1 MSIYSKDIS
10 LFYDEKEI
18 LKDISIEIREGKITT
33 LLGPNGAG
41 KSSFLNIISGD
52 LDFYNGEVLY
62 NQRNLTEINIQEKAF
77 LRSVMA
83 QSQPIVFDFSV
94 KEIVE
99 MGWLEKG
106 NIKYSDNFKTALNEV
121 LIDCDIDYLKNR
133 KFNTLSGGEQRR
145 VHFARSLLQLWRE
158 SNSVDPCYLM
168 LDEPTSNLDLFHQ
181 IKMMNAIKK
190 LSNEGVGIFMIL
202 HDLNLAFK
210 YSDYIAILKNGKIV
224 SFGEPMSI
232 INDDILSNTFGVKIQ
247 VNKKDDNIFINYV

>member
-1 MSIYSKDIS
+1 MSINSKNIS

-18 LKDISIEIREGKITT
+18 LKDISIEIKEGKITT

-52 LDFYNGEVLY
+52 LDFYNGDVFY
-62 NQRNLTEINIQEKAF
+62 NQRNLAEINIQEKAF

-106 NIKYSDNFKTALNEV
+106 DIKYSNNFKTALKEI
-121 LIDCDIDYLKNR
+121 LKECDIDYLKNR

-190 LSNEGVGIFMIL
+190 LSTEGVGIFMIL

-224 SFGEPMSI
+224 TFGEPMSI

>member
-62 NQRNLTEINIQEKAF
+62 NQRNLKEINIQEKAF

-158 SNSVDPCYLM
+158 SNAVDPCYLM

-190 LSNEGVGIFMIL
+190 LSTEGIGIFMIL

-210 YSDYIAILKNGKIV
+210 YSDYIAILKNGKII
-224 SFGEPMSI
+224 SFGEPKSI
-232 INDDILSNTFGVKIQ
+232 INDDVLSSAFGVKIQ

>member
-62 NQRNLTEINIQEKAF
+62 NQRNLKEINIQEKAF

-83 QSQPIVFDFSV
+83 QSQPIIFDFSV

-106 NIKYSDNFKTALNEV
+106 DIKYSNNFKKALKE
-121 LIDCDIDYLKNR
+121 IFTECDIDYLKNR

-190 LSNEGVGIFMIL
+190 LSTEGIGIFMIL

-210 YSDYIAILKNGKIV
+210 YSDYIAILKNGKII
-224 SFGEPMSI
+224 SFGEPKSI
-232 INDDILSNTFGVKIQ
+232 INDEVLSNAFGVKIQ

>member
-1 MSIYSKDIS
+1 MSINSKNIS

-18 LKDISIEIREGKITT
+18 LKDISIEIKEGKITT

-52 LDFYNGEVLY
+52 LDFYNGDVFY
-62 NQRNLTEINIQEKAF
+62 NHRNLTEINIQEKAF

-83 QSQPIVFDFSV
+83 QSQAIVFDFSV

-106 NIKYSDNFKTALNEV
+106 NIKYSYNFKTALKEI
-121 LIDCDIDYLKNR
+121 LEECDIDYLKNR

>member
-190 LSNEGVGIFMIL
+190 LSTKGVGIFMIL

-210 YSDYIAILKNGKIV
+210 YSDYIAILKNGKII
-224 SFGEPMSI
+224 SFGEPKSI
-232 INDDILSNTFGVKIQ
+232 INDDVLSSAFGVKIQ
-247 VNKKDDNIFINYV
+247 VNKKDDNLFINYV

>member
-33 LLGPNGAG
+33 VLGPNGAG

-62 NQRNLTEINIQEKAF
+62 NQRNLKEINIQEKAF

-190 LSNEGVGIFMIL
+190 LSTEGIGIFMIL

-210 YSDYIAILKNGKIV
+210 YSDYIAILKNGKII
-224 SFGEPMSI
+224 SFGEPKSI
-232 INDDILSNTFGVKIQ
+232 INDDVLSSAFGVKIQ

>member
-1 MSIYSKDIS
+1 MSISSKNIS
-10 LFYDEKEI
+10 LFYDEKQI
-18 LKDISIEIREGKITT
+18 LKDISIEIKEGKITT

-52 LDFYNGEVLY
+52 LDFYNGDVFY
-62 NQRNLTEINIQEKAF
+62 NQRNLAEINIQEKAF

-83 QSQPIVFDFSV
+83 QSQPIIFDFSV

-106 NIKYSDNFKTALNEV
+106 DIKYSNNFKTALKKILTE
-121 LIDCDIDYLKNR
+121 CDIDYLKNR

-158 SNSVDPCYLM
+158 SNSADPWYLM

-190 LSNEGVGIFMIL
+190 LSIEGVGIFMIL

-224 SFGEPMSI
+224 NFGEPMSI
-232 INDDILSNTFGVKIQ
+232 INDDVLSNTFGVKIQ

>member
-1 MSIYSKDIS
+1 MSIFSKDIS
-10 LFYDEKEI
+10 LSYNEKEI
-18 LKDISIEIREGKITT
+18 LKDISIEIKKGKITT

-52 LDFYNGEVLY
+52 LDFYNGKVFY
-62 NQRNLTEINIQEKAF
+62 DQRNLTEISIQEKAF

-106 NIKYSDNFKTALNEV
+106 DIKYSSNFKTALQEV
-121 LIDCDIDYLKNR
+121 LKECDIDYLKNR

-158 SNSVDPCYLM
+158 SKSVDPCYLM

-190 LSNEGVGIFMIL
+190 LSIEGVGIFMIL

-224 SFGEPMSI
+224 TFGEPKSI
-232 INDDILSNTFGVKIQ
+232 INDDILSDTFGIKIQ
-247 VNKKDDNIFINYV
+247 VNKKDDNLFINYV